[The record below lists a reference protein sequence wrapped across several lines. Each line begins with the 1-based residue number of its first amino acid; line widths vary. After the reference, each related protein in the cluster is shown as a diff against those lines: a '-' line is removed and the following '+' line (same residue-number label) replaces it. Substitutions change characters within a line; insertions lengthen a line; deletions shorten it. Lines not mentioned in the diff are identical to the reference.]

1 MPNAQYAMAA
11 YHMAM
16 RTVPP
21 LQAVVML
28 YDGILLRLANAAE
41 AQTQCNP
48 EKQYD
53 SIASAIRIMEGLNRS
68 LDMQAGGQV
77 AVHYRDM
84 YKTLSIVLRRTVGQ
98 PNAAQV
104 YRRLEAA
111 LRNTR
116 NAWAEMAGM
125 APSRGMHTEA
135 METRASRR

>member
-1 MPNAQYAMAA
+1 MSNSQYAMAA

-28 YDGILLRLANAAE
+28 YDGILLRLASAAE
-41 AQTQCNP
+41 AQTQCDH
-48 EKQYD
+48 ETQYD

-77 AVHYRDM
+77 AMHYRDM
-84 YKTLSIVLRRTVGQ
+84 YKALSIVLRRTVGQ

-116 NAWAEMAGM
+116 NAWAEIAGM
-125 APSRGMHTEA
+125 APSRGMHA
-135 METRASRR
+135 DPAVPRVSRR